1 MKLFLFL
8 ILLLPFVN
16 ALAVVPSHL
25 EIEDYG
31 ELKIINTRDEEV
43 RFRISGAYEDEFVLG
58 ALESKKIIVEKEVR
72 FRISGAYEDEFVL
85 GALESKKIIVE
96 EEGIVTIEEIYN
108 EKLVNA
114 VSVEVEKE
122 GGNYFELSLSSALL
136 SLLIGG
142 VYSWKKIKKRKT

>member
-58 ALESKKIIVEKEVR
+58 ALESKKIIVEKE
-72 FRISGAYEDEFVL
+72 
-85 GALESKKIIVE
+85 
-96 EEGIVTIEEIYN
+96 GIVTIEEIYN

-142 VYSWKKIKKRKT
+142 VYSWKKIRKKRQQRLKKVV

>member
-58 ALESKKIIVEKEVR
+58 ALESKKIIVEKE
-72 FRISGAYEDEFVL
+72 
-85 GALESKKIIVE
+85 
-96 EEGIVTIEEIYN
+96 GIVTIEEIYN

-122 GGNYFELSLSSALL
+122 GSNYFGLSLSSALL

-142 VYSWKKIKKRKT
+142 VYSWKKIRKRKA

>member
-31 ELKIINTRDEEV
+31 ELKIINTRDE
-43 RFRISGAYEDEFVLG
+43 
-58 ALESKKIIVEKEVR
+58 EVR

>member
-58 ALESKKIIVEKEVR
+58 ALESKKIIVEKE
-72 FRISGAYEDEFVL
+72 
-85 GALESKKIIVE
+85 
-96 EEGIVTIEEIYN
+96 GIVTIEEIYN

-122 GGNYFELSLSSALL
+122 GSNYFGLSLSSALL

-142 VYSWKKIKKRKT
+142 VYSWKKIRKRRTLKQDKKV

>member
-58 ALESKKIIVEKEVR
+58 ALESKKIIVEKE
-72 FRISGAYEDEFVL
+72 
-85 GALESKKIIVE
+85 
-96 EEGIVTIEEIYN
+96 GIVTIEEIYN

-142 VYSWKKIKKRKT
+142 VYSWKKIRKRKA

>member
-58 ALESKKIIVEKEVR
+58 ALESKKIIVEKE
-72 FRISGAYEDEFVL
+72 
-85 GALESKKIIVE
+85 
-96 EEGIVTIEEIYN
+96 GIVTIEEIYN
-108 EKLVNA
+108 EKLANA

-122 GGNYFELSLSSALL
+122 GSNYFGLSLSSALL

-142 VYSWKKIKKRKT
+142 VYSWKKIRKRKA

>member
-31 ELKIINTRDEEV
+31 ELKIINTRDE
-43 RFRISGAYEDEFVLG
+43 
-58 ALESKKIIVEKEVR
+58 EVR

-142 VYSWKKIKKRKT
+142 VYSWKKIRKKRQQRLKKVV

>member
-58 ALESKKIIVEKEVR
+58 ALESKKIIVE
-72 FRISGAYEDEFVL
+72 
-85 GALESKKIIVE
+85 

-122 GGNYFELSLSSALL
+122 GSNYFGLSLSSALL

-142 VYSWKKIKKRKT
+142 VYSWKKIRKRKA

>member
-31 ELKIINTRDEEV
+31 ELKIINTRDE
-43 RFRISGAYEDEFVLG
+43 
-58 ALESKKIIVEKEVR
+58 EVR

-142 VYSWKKIKKRKT
+142 VYSWKKIRKRKA

>member
-58 ALESKKIIVEKEVR
+58 ALESKKIIVE
-72 FRISGAYEDEFVL
+72 
-85 GALESKKIIVE
+85 

-122 GGNYFELSLSSALL
+122 GSNYFGLSLSSALL

-142 VYSWKKIKKRKT
+142 VYSWKKIRKKRQQRLKKVV

>member
-58 ALESKKIIVEKEVR
+58 ALESKKIIVE
-72 FRISGAYEDEFVL
+72 
-85 GALESKKIIVE
+85 

-122 GGNYFELSLSSALL
+122 GSNYFGLSLSSALL

-142 VYSWKKIKKRKT
+142 VYSWKKIRKSV

>member
-58 ALESKKIIVEKEVR
+58 ALESKKIIVEKE
-72 FRISGAYEDEFVL
+72 
-85 GALESKKIIVE
+85 
-96 EEGIVTIEEIYN
+96 GIVTIEEIYN
-108 EKLVNA
+108 EKLANA

-122 GGNYFELSLSSALL
+122 GSNYLD
-136 SLLIGG
+136 
-142 VYSWKKIKKRKT
+142 YH

>member
-58 ALESKKIIVEKEVR
+58 ALESKKIIVEKE
-72 FRISGAYEDEFVL
+72 
-85 GALESKKIIVE
+85 
-96 EEGIVTIEEIYN
+96 GIVTIEEIYN
-108 EKLVNA
+108 EKLANA

-122 GGNYFELSLSSALL
+122 GSNYFGLSLSSALL

-142 VYSWKKIKKRKT
+142 VYSWKKIRKKRQQRLKKVV

>member
-58 ALESKKIIVEKEVR
+58 ALESKKIIVE
-72 FRISGAYEDEFVL
+72 
-85 GALESKKIIVE
+85 

-108 EKLVNA
+108 EKLANA

-122 GGNYFELSLSSALL
+122 GSNYFGLPLSSALL

-142 VYSWKKIKKRKT
+142 VYSWKKLKKRKT

>member
-58 ALESKKIIVEKEVR
+58 AM
-72 FRISGAYEDEFVL
+72 
-85 GALESKKIIVE
+85 ESKKIIVE

-122 GGNYFELSLSSALL
+122 GSNYFGLSLSSALL

-142 VYSWKKIKKRKT
+142 VYSWKKIRKRKA

>member
-58 ALESKKIIVEKEVR
+58 ALESKKIIVEKE
-72 FRISGAYEDEFVL
+72 
-85 GALESKKIIVE
+85 
-96 EEGIVTIEEIYN
+96 GIVTIEEIYN